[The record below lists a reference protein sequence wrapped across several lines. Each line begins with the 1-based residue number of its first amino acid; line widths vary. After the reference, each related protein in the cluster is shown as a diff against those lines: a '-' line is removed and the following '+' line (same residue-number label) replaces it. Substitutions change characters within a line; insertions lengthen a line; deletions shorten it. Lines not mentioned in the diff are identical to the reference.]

1 MGSICQD
8 FICLKL
14 PFYVKILAKGELQVS
29 EKERNTQL
37 ESMFRDIATI
47 VADKCVNP
55 ETKRPYPVG
64 VIERAMKD
72 IHYSVK
78 PTRTTKQQVLVL
90 WLLNLVIIM

>member
-1 MGSICQD
+1 M
-8 FICLKL
+8 
-14 PFYVKILAKGELQVS
+14 KILTKGELQVS

-90 WLLNLVIIM
+90 WLLNLVLIM